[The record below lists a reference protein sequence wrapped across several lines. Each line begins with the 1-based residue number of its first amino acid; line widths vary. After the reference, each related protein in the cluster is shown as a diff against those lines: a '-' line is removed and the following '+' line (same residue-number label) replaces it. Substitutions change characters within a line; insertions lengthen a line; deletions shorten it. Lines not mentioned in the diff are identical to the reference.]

1 MSKVIPMT
9 SFLALLQI
17 IIAAWSLYGLPVPDT
32 EDDESS
38 VSPLRKKKGK
48 VSSNL

>member
-1 MSKVIPMT
+1 MT
-9 SFLALLQI
+9 IFLTLWQI

-48 VSSNL
+48 VSSDL